1 MRQASKLVALTVA
14 ITFLGAV
21 VALGVSLL
29 LPREYASRTE
39 LVYQISAE
47 QPTGFLRED
56 RNLTTQVELIKSRQV
71 LSAVAASSGL
81 TVPQLEQKV
90 DVTLLEGSLIIDIE
104 VRDPDPQ
111 IGRELAK
118 AITDRYME
126 VSRPV
131 DQPAVRAY
139 LNRELGNI
147 RSQLASASPDAIGP
161 LRERQAKLQ
170 DQLDNLDLRVLGP
183 LPAQVIIPPY
193 SLEEPVSPRPL
204 LGAATGALTGLMIA
218 LGLVVFV
225 ARRWTRS

>member
-118 AITDRYME
+118 AITDRYLE